1 MEIVWAEDPAV
12 SIAAAW
18 SVRTADGL
26 AGLVA
31 ESAIRSSASPPSPSC
46 VKALDEAPQPVTTDR
61 LWCWPIGSGSL
72 VSATSRSPIVVPT
85 PDPQSRG
92 ELTTQLAVA
101 CLGAGVITSV
111 AVAQGQ
117 NPLTALGI
125 TLFSAIA
132 AVAVGQVL

>member
-1 MEIVWAEDPAV
+1 MFPE
-12 SIAAAW
+12 
-18 SVRTADGL
+18 
-26 AGLVA
+26 
-31 ESAIRSSASPPSPSC
+31 PS
-46 VKALDEAPQPVTTDR
+46 
-61 LWCWPIGSGSL
+61 
-72 VSATSRSPIVVPT
+72 
-85 PDPQSRG
+85 PQSRG
-92 ELTTQLAVA
+92 ALITQLAVA